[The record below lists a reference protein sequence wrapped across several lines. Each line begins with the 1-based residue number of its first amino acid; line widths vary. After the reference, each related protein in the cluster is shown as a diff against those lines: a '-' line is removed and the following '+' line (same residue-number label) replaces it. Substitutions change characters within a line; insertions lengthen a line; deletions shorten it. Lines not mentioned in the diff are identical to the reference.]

1 MHTYNIPV
9 MKNVFQL
16 SVFAASALT
25 FASCASISNV
35 PDDDVYVVK
44 SAAIPADESLSD
56 ETSYAAFKYKKDRNT
71 NQVDYE
77 DDFFN
82 SSFLNRQN
90 RFNMQM
96 GYNPFMYTPFSSGY
110 SPYGF
115 SPYGYSSYGYGMGFN
130 PYLHNPYGSQL
141 VYVPGMGWTY
151 ASMISYPN
159 MMLGFNNYGGYYG
172 GYYDPFFNSY
182 HMGYG
187 IGAGFGYGGFGMNP
201 YGSGFYDSWYYG
213 GGNFNNQWG
222 NGNTGNPTPTN
233 PNHHSGPRGS
243 SSGGGVVT
251 RTNLPGT
258 VKMGTTPVV
267 NSKPA
272 TAPVSVV
279 KPVGKEAISTRNNG
293 TITPVKPTVE
303 SVPSGTLNRPGR
315 VNSTGGTR
323 ENPTREYNNNPLNP
337 NRNGNVTPANPT
349 RNSGGSVGSPAP
361 TRNSGSGVSSPT
373 RNSGGTSSPSVSP
386 SRSTGGSTGGAGGGG
401 GRSTGGGSV
410 GGARR

>member
-82 SSFLNRQN
+82 PSFANQRS
-90 RFNMQM
+90 RFSMRV
-96 GYNPFMYTPFSSGY
+96 GYNPFMYSPFGYSPYGY

-115 SPYGYSSYGYGMGFN
+115 SPYGYGMGFN
-130 PYLHNPYGSQL
+130 PHFNNPYGSPL
-141 VYVPGMGWTY
+141 IFVPGVGWTY
-151 ASMISYPN
+151 ASM
-159 MMLGFNNYGGYYG
+159 MHGFNNYGGF
-172 GYYDPFFNSY
+172 YDPYFNGY
-182 HMGYG
+182 HMGYGYGMGYG

-213 GGNFNNQWG
+213 GGNFTNQWG
-222 NGNTGNPTPTN
+222 NNGSNGNSSSNN
-233 PNHHSGPRGS
+233 PNHYSGPRGS

-401 GRSTGGGSV
+401 GGGRSTGGGSV